1 MKSSIQASK
10 GRSGFTLVELLAVIA
25 IIGVLIGLLLP
36 AVQVARETARQ
47 SSCLNNLKQ
56 LGLGLCN
63 FENARGRYFAKTTN
77 GLPQNYNFWILL
89 LPFAEEQT
97 RYDNIMAGSSSNV
110 QNNPWTNDTRG
121 AVPLMKCPS
130 DSVALFKKASGSYRL
145 NGGDVLISNNRWFTN
160 YKSAFRTP
168 FPNVHPSD
176 GGRYGRFLRSKDITD
191 GLSKT
196 LAFTESIVANGGI
209 TAPLKTGIAASV
221 SNWNGG
227 ASMPSPATCMSA
239 TPTQASNSGGWWNLN
254 YYTGALWALNY
265 DNCMVTYTILAP
277 NSAPACTPNAYGNY
291 FAEGAVSNPSS
302 WHASSINIVML
313 DGSAR
318 TINETIDAGDPN
330 QSPPVVPSN
339 NGTNNTDPRNY
350 TGPSQW
356 GIWGAM
362 GTHNTGEQVRLLD

>member
-1 MKSSIQASK
+1 MKTSMLSRK
-10 GRSGFTLVELLAVIA
+10 GLSGFTLVELLAVIA

-77 GLPQNYNFWILL
+77 DLPQNYNFWILL

-97 RYDNIMAGSSSNV
+97 RYDNIIAGSSSNV

-121 AVPLMKCPS
+121 AVPLMKCAS
-130 DSVALFKKASGSYRL
+130 DSVAYFKRASGSYRL

-160 YKSAFRTP
+160 YKSTFRTP

-176 GGRYGRFLRSKDITD
+176 AGRYGRYVRSKDITD

-196 LAFTESIVANGGI
+196 LAFTESIVANGGV
-209 TAPLKTGIAASV
+209 TTPLKTGIAASV

-254 YYTGALWALNY
+254 YYTGALWALAY

-277 NSAPACTPNAYGNY
+277 NSAPACNPNAYGNY

-318 TINETIDAGDPN
+318 TVNETIDAGNPN

-339 NGTNNTDPRNY
+339 NGTGNTDPRNY
-350 TGPSQW
+350 TGPSMW
-356 GIWGAM
+356 GVWGAM
-362 GTHNTGEQVRLLD
+362 GTHNSGEQLRLLD